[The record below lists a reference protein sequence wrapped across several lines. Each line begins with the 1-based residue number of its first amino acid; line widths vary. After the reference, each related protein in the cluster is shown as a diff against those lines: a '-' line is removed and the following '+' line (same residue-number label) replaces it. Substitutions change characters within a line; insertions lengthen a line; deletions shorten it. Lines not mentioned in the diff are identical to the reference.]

1 MSTVEILAPLSRD
14 AERRIE
20 RLRWLALL
28 LDGAFPIPGGRGRFG
43 LDGIIGLVPGI
54 GDGASALLSLYI
66 VYEAKRL
73 GVPAGK
79 LARMLRNI
87 ALDTL
92 VGTVPLVGDLFDV
105 VWKSNLRNVAIL
117 DEHFGTGRRKG
128 PR

>member
-20 RLRWLALL
+20 RLRWLARL

-66 VYEAKRL
+66 VYEAKQL

-79 LARMLRNI
+79 LARMLGNI
-87 ALDTL
+87 ALDTV
-92 VGTVPLVGDLFDV
+92 VGAVPLAGDLFDI
-105 VWKSNLRNVAIL
+105 VWKSNLRNIAIL
-117 DEHFGTGRRKG
+117 DEHFGTA
-128 PR
+128 PRQKAR